1 MTRSVVIRR
10 RKALKGIHVE
20 VCRFGRPVEAFG
32 IYIWS
37 GVAMRMSIFAFALL
51 VALAAG
57 SAYSEMIA
65 MNDSPGS
72 ISGMSDVPIDQENK
86 GAQYVQQVNE

>member
-1 MTRSVVIRR
+1 M
-10 RKALKGIHVE
+10 K
-20 VCRFGRPVEAFG
+20 
-32 IYIWS
+32 
-37 GVAMRMSIFAFALL
+37 MSIFVFTLA

-72 ISGMSDVPIDQENK
+72 ISGISAVPMDQVNK
-86 GAQYVQQVNE
+86 GSGNTREEVGGR